1 MAKII
6 IVEFADGSKYLVS
19 ESDPWLAE
27 LLQCQAEDH
36 LIETLNI

>member
-6 IVEFADGSKYLVS
+6 IELADGSKYLVS

-36 LIETLNI
+36 LIETGNI